1 MIFGSAPFSGHAKEV
16 GVISTIL
23 IIVVSYGLFF
33 YQQSVTEESVRN
45 SLFVQQRDR
54 QMEATKN
61 MAGYTTSDLR
71 LVLSILQGLAGS
83 SYLQEGELYGESS
96 KINDRKL

>member
-1 MIFGSAPFSGHAKEV
+1 
-16 GVISTIL
+16 
-23 IIVVSYGLFF
+23 
-33 YQQSVTEESVRN
+33 
-45 SLFVQQRDR
+45 
-54 QMEATKN
+54 